1 MANPDFPAP
10 RERSEW
16 WGGVRGGGQ
25 FAKPS
30 PQPGLHGYAMLRRP
44 SPPLRGGTGNLVY
57 TRLLFCIAV
66 TFFAAA
72 ALAFVAPARA
82 DEPYYKGKTLT
93 LLINFAVGGPADV
106 EGRLFAKYI
115 GRHIAGNP
123 SVVVQNM
130 EGAGGVVGAKYLGA
144 VAPKDG
150 TIVGYFTGTGFM
162 YALDPS
168 RFNPDFESYGFVA
181 IQGGDTVAYVR
192 TDVPPGLKEATD
204 IVKAE
209 GLIAGGL
216 SADSSKDV
224 RTRLALDML
233 GVKYKYVTGY
243 RSSAPAR
250 LAFERGE
257 INLFAESTPSYRS
270 IVIPDLIDRG
280 KAIALWYDANDP
292 SKPSSQMAGLSILPF
307 PALYQK
313 IKGAPPAGSLW
324 DNYRAIN
331 AIDGAMLRLI
341 CFPPGTPPAAR
352 DALAAAIVALGT
364 DKDHAAEAMRT
375 IGFVPDWQAGPHVQQ
390 DVRSILSMPA
400 DVRNFLNNYI
410 KASK

>member
-1 MANPDFPAP
+1 MGPI
-10 RERSEW
+10 
-16 WGGVRGGGQ
+16 VR
-25 FAKPS
+25 
-30 PQPGLHGYAMLRRP
+30 R
-44 SPPLRGGTGNLVY
+44 T
-57 TRLLFCIAV
+57 
-66 TFFAAA
+66 AA
-72 ALAFVAPARA
+72 ALLLSAIAFAPAAYA
-82 DEPYYKGKTLT
+82 DEPFYKGKQLI

-123 SVVVQNM
+123 SVLVENM
-130 EGAGGVVGAKYLGA
+130 DGAGGVVGAKYLGA

-150 TIVGYFTGTGFM
+150 TMVGYFTGTGFM

-181 IQGGDTVAYVR
+181 IQGGATVSYVR
-192 TDVPPGLKEATD
+192 TDVPPGLKTATD
-204 IVKAE
+204 IVKAK

-224 RTRLALDML
+224 RLRLALDML

-257 INLFAESTPSYRS
+257 INVFSESTPSYRS
-270 IVIPDLIDRG
+270 IVVPDLIDHG
-280 KAIALWYDANDP
+280 EAIPLWYDAGDF
-292 SKPSSQMAGLSILPF
+292 SKPSSQMAGLPILQY

-313 IKGAPPAGSLW
+313 IKGAPPSGPLW

-331 AIDGAMLRLI
+331 AIDGAMLRMI
-341 CFPPGTPPAAR
+341 CFPPGTPRAAR
-352 DALAAAIVALGT
+352 EALAAAIIKLNA

-375 IGFVPDWQAGPHVQQ
+375 IGFVPEWQTGPDVQR
-390 DVRSILSMPA
+390 DVQSILSMPR
-400 DVRNFLNNYI
+400 DVRSFLNGYI
-410 KASK
+410 KTAR